1 MIKNMDILI
10 NILTNLSFLLLVNI
24 IFIFIYDAID
34 NNLKR
39 DIIGLKTL
47 MVEKFKKDKVITVVS
62 QNPKILIIDNTME
75 DLLALKKESLYEK

>member
-1 MIKNMDILI
+1 M
-10 NILTNLSFLLLVNI
+10 TNLSFLLLVNI

>member
-24 IFIFIYDAID
+24 IFIYDAID

-39 DIIGLKTL
+39 DIKGFNFIG
-47 MVEKFKKDKVITVVS
+47 
-62 QNPKILIIDNTME
+62 N
-75 DLLALKKESLYEK
+75 ALSFTFIAVLSIMAAIGSIMFLGLYTYRLENF

>member
-39 DIIGLKTL
+39 DIKGFNFIG
-47 MVEKFKKDKVITVVS
+47 
-62 QNPKILIIDNTME
+62 N
-75 DLLALKKESLYEK
+75 ALSFTFIAVLSIMAAIGSIMFLGLYTYRLENF